1 MFYLTATARKRL
13 LIFCKSRN
21 RNQCFLRFYC
31 LTQRKYQFRRSI
43 STDHRFGCHTFI
55 FGNCFFQRC
64 ISDLRIIFH
73 IFKTVTYRLLYT
85 FRRSQWITVCRKIQ
99 TVLISIDITAM
110 YVLRHSF
117 SPFCVPLQKH
127 NAEQNTD
134 DHTQNRRCIH
144 QAVRITNIFCL
155 YFPNRVSNCRFL
167 I

>member
-1 MFYLTATARKRL
+1 MLSSVL
-13 LIFCKSRN
+13 LPDTEKIPVPP
-21 RNQCFLRFYC
+21 L
-31 LTQRKYQFRRSI
+31 
-43 STDHRFGCHTFI
+43 H
-55 FGNCFFQRC
+55 
-64 ISDLRIIFH
+64 FH
-73 IFKTVTYRLLYT
+73 
-85 FRRSQWITVCRKIQ
+85 RSQIRMPHLHIRQLLFSKVHIRPADNLSYIQDCHVPPALHFPAFPVDYSLPKIQ

-134 DHTQNRRCIH
+134 DHAQNRRCIH
-144 QAVRITNIFCL
+144 QAIRITNIFCL